1 MAPPPKNGGNAVNAV
16 LAKFRKDQ
24 AKSVAVVAEAAKERE
39 EKLKKVAAG
48 GNDNAFLSLRPSS
61 VFIFSWQEANLHL
74 SRLFLLLLLLL
85 LLFFFNARRTKTFNQ
100 RCGQNQ

>member
-1 MAPPPKNGGNAVNAV
+1 MPPPKGGNAVNAV

-48 GNDNAFLSLRPSS
+48 G
-61 VFIFSWQEANLHL
+61 
-74 SRLFLLLLLLL
+74 
-85 LLFFFNARRTKTFNQ
+85 K
-100 RCGQNQ
+100 

>member
-1 MAPPPKNGGNAVNAV
+1 MPGFRAWGGMAPPPPKSGGNAVNAV

-48 GNDNAFLSLRPSS
+48 GNDIAFVSLGFHCKLVTSKP
-61 VFIFSWQEANLHL
+61 
-74 SRLFLLLLLLL
+74 
-85 LLFFFNARRTKTFNQ
+85 
-100 RCGQNQ
+100 

>member
-1 MAPPPKNGGNAVNAV
+1 MGLGSEDTAFGHSKKGLPGFWGFEAMPPPKGGNAVNAV

-48 GNDNAFLSLRPSS
+48 G
-61 VFIFSWQEANLHL
+61 
-74 SRLFLLLLLLL
+74 
-85 LLFFFNARRTKTFNQ
+85 K
-100 RCGQNQ
+100 